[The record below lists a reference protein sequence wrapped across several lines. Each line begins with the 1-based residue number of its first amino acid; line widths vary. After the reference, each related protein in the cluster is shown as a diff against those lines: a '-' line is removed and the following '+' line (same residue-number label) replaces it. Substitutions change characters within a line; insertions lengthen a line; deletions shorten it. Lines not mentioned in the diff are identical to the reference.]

1 MSYSTLSPA
10 GKLEVYAQHSI
21 AKLVYARIWRGQ
33 TKAEDAAEYADYLY
47 EFGVLKIERM
57 TGNLGVQM
65 FREIVDGIATFTV
78 ISYWPS
84 QQSIS
89 VWSGDDLTRTRH
101 LERDPEFLLALPERV
116 TLVEVL
122 ANDWQLENMVKV
134 SAARNV

>member
-1 MSYSTLSPA
+1 MAQPTQSPA
-10 GKLEVYAQHSI
+10 GKTEIHAQHSM
-21 AKLVYARIWRGQ
+21 AKSIYARIWRGQ
-33 TKAEDAAEYADYLY
+33 TKAEHSTEYADYLY

-57 TGNLGVQM
+57 TANLGVQM
-65 FREIVDGIATFTV
+65 FREVGDEIVDFTV

-84 QQSIS
+84 LLSIS

-122 ANDWQLENMVKV
+122 ANDWQLQTMAKV
-134 SAARNV
+134 